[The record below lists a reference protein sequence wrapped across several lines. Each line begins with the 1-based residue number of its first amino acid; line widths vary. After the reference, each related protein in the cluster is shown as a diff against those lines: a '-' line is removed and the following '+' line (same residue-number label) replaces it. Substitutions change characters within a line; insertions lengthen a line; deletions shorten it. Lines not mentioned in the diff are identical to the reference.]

1 MLVDGSE
8 SIANSD
14 FSLMKKFMIDM
25 VTSFNISTSF
35 LQVGVAQF
43 STHQQKEFYLN
54 EHKNGPAVISAIN
67 AIRQLREGTKIVPA
81 LKFIQE
87 FFKTEYGSR
96 RSTGVRQALLLIT
109 DGETDEDVEAATDD
123 LREKKIDVFVIGV
136 GRVQTDQLLKIAG
149 SKDRFFP
156 INAYEELTKMLTT
169 LVGTF
174 CPSSDDPEPPQQP
187 TQVPIPEPPPG

>member
-8 SIANSD
+8 SIANAD

-25 VTSFNISTSF
+25 VTSFNISSSF

-43 STHQQKEFYLN
+43 STHQKKEFYLN
-54 EHKNGPAVISAIN
+54 EHENGPTVIRAID
-67 AIRQLREGTKIVPA
+67 AIRQLKEGTKIVPA
-81 LKFIQE
+81 LQFIKKFI
-87 FFKTEYGSR
+87 KTEYGSR
-96 RSTGVRQALLLIT
+96 RSMGVRQTLLLIT

-123 LREKKIDVFVIGV
+123 LRENKIDVFVIGV

-174 CPSSDDPEPPQQP
+174 CPSSDDPEPN
-187 TQVPIPEPPPG
+187 PEPTPEPKPDPG